1 MLKMQISISLHSA
14 ILFWLDSTNLNESLD
29 RFVGLGLVRL
39 IDFILFN
46 VSFEN
51 VLLNSIFLA

>member
-14 ILFWLDSTNLNESLD
+14 ILFLLDSTNLNV
-29 RFVGLGLVRL
+29 FVGLGLVRL